1 MMGKEKKFRNY
12 RLTFIVAS
20 LVFTLCLVQLLISH
34 RLAATGELVER
45 LEVKAAEV
53 EQENV
58 VLKEEISQIGS
69 LTEISQKA
77 KQLNLVRT
85 SSILYLTSQ
94 IPVALGH

>member
-1 MMGKEKKFRNY
+1 MMGKEKKFKNH
-12 RLTFIVAS
+12 RLTLIVAS
-20 LVFTLCLVQLLISH
+20 LVLTLCLIQLLISH
-34 RLAATGELVER
+34 RLAAAGELVER

-53 EQENV
+53 EQDNV

-77 KQLNLVRT
+77 KQLGLVRT